1 MYFLRNGH
9 VILGFLGALS
19 KESGDVVLLK
29 PGCGDPLAI
38 VERGWRCT
46 LPIRTS
52 QGPQDGRAP
61 SLGWLTMGPQ
71 CQS

>member
-29 PGCGDPLAI
+29 PGGGDPLAI
-38 VERGWRCT
+38 VERAR
-46 LPIRTS
+46 
-52 QGPQDGRAP
+52 GR
-61 SLGWLTMGPQ
+61 
-71 CQS
+71 